1 MAAPDSIS
9 ASIQPAYGIRSQF
22 VTDVPRRRSP
32 SKAALKTCIMMAVD
46 ATAVLSA
53 FSLASAFR
61 FDLSPSEWLQGHL
74 GMMMGQN
81 FPIYPGYLFF
91 FLATLLMINRRDGL
105 YGPLQAHASLHE
117 QRKMVQA
124 CFGAGLLLCGGLYM
138 MHNDSVSRGFVAWF
152 IALTTVFLCLLRA
165 FWRWSLYR
173 NYERG
178 VDTRNVLVVGTS
190 PMGNAVRKQLQ
201 RSGHLGRV
209 FKGFI
214 KTANEASSAEGHEF
228 VLGDLTQ
235 ISSLARQHFVDEMII
250 AERCDTE
257 MVLNL
262 VGMARQLDIEMLVI
276 PGFYDEITPEAP
288 VEYVG
293 NFPVVSLHRRN
304 DRHLS
309 GLFKRAW
316 DIVLSCALLVLLLP
330 ALLIIAIIVKLDSPG
345 PVFYVSHRIGKK
357 GRVFPC
363 FKFRTMVVN
372 ADELKLSL
380 ASLNERDGLLF
391 KIKNDPRVTRAGQI
405 LRKFSLDELPQLCN
419 VLFGDMSLVG
429 PRPPLASEV
438 GRYELEHF
446 RRLEVLPGITGLW
459 QVRARQDPSFSRYL
473 ALDLAYVE
481 NWSFW
486 LDLKIL
492 IKTAEVVFRGTGC

>member
-1 MAAPDSIS
+1 
-9 ASIQPAYGIRSQF
+9 
-22 VTDVPRRRSP
+22 
-32 SKAALKTCIMMAVD
+32 
-46 ATAVLSA
+46 
-53 FSLASAFR
+53 
-61 FDLSPSEWLQGHL
+61 
-74 GMMMGQN
+74 
-81 FPIYPGYLFF
+81 
-91 FLATLLMINRRDGL
+91 
-105 YGPLQAHASLHE
+105 
-117 QRKMVQA
+117 
-124 CFGAGLLLCGGLYM
+124 
-138 MHNDSVSRGFVAWF
+138 
-152 IALTTVFLCLLRA
+152 VFLCLLRA
-165 FWRWSLYR
+165 FWRWSVYR

-178 VDTRNVLVVGTS
+178 IGTRNVLVLGAN

-201 RSGHLGRV
+201 RSSHLGRV

-214 KTANEASSAEGHEF
+214 QTTDGASAAEDQEF
-228 VLGDLTQ
+228 VLGDLKQ
-235 ISSLARQHFVDEMII
+235 VASIARQHFVDEIII
-250 AERCDTE
+250 AERCATDV
-257 MVLNL
+257 VLNL

-276 PGFYDEITPEAP
+276 PGFYDEITPESP
-288 VEYVG
+288 VDYVG
-293 NFPVVSLHRRN
+293 NLPVVVLHRRN
-304 DRHLS
+304 HRLLS
-309 GLFKRAW
+309 RLLKRAW
-316 DIVLSCALLVLLLP
+316 DIVLSCFLLVLLLP
-330 ALLIIAIIVKLDSPG
+330 LLVIIAIVIKLDSPG

-363 FKFRTMVVN
+363 FKFRTMVTN
-372 ADELKLSL
+372 ADQLRYKL

-391 KIKNDPRVTRAGQI
+391 KIKNDPRVTVAGQV

-492 IKTAEVVFRGTGC
+492 IKTAEVVARGTGC